1 MKRIMWFAAVTLLA
15 VGCSALQSSNVTKE
29 QRPGVV
35 GPADAQG
42 PVGIVDP
49 WSSFAELWFDFNG
62 VDLQSSEVSKVSA
75 IAAYINENPSVQ
87 VGIDGSM
94 LARDTELS
102 GDNLRNRRV
111 DAVREL
117 LIEAGVPDYKIRM
130 GAFGDAG
137 LTQGRRVEMLIRNAY
152 FVAI

>member
-1 MKRIMWFAAVTLLA
+1 MWFAAVTLLA
-15 VGCSALQSSNVTKE
+15 VGCSAPQSINVTEE
-29 QRPGVV
+29 QRRGVV

-75 IAAYINENPSVQ
+75 IVAYINENPSVQ
-87 VGIDGSM
+87 VGIDRSM
-94 LARDTELS
+94 EKRGRGTELRD
-102 GDNLRNRRV
+102 DNLRNRRV